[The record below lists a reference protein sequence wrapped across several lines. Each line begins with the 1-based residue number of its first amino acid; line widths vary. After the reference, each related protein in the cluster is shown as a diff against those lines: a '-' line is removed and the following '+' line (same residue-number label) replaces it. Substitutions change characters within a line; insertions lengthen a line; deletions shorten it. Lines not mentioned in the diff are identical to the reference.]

1 MKIHGLG
8 LIQRPELLRSQEKGT
23 GADRAR
29 TEIGAETVEL
39 SDTARF
45 TREIRDQ
52 FPQLRQSA
60 RHQHLPVAGPIL
72 ESNVVV
78 GTGNAYA
85 GRVQSVRTLQHA
97 LRACRALAPAKGQQ
111 GVASLGEPFSSIRE
125 VYLHTERAALLSGA
139 GD

>member
-45 TREIRDQ
+45 IREIRDQ
-52 FPQLRQSA
+52 LAQRPEA
-60 RHQHLPVAGPIL
+60 RADMVEQAKSDIADGTLDTDHELEVAVDAFL
-72 ESNVVV
+72 
-78 GTGNAYA
+78 
-85 GRVQSVRTLQHA
+85 
-97 LRACRALAPAKGQQ
+97 
-111 GVASLGEPFSSIRE
+111 ASL
-125 VYLHTERAALLSGA
+125 
-139 GD
+139 